1 MTRPQALSRGV
12 NAELRGVRE
21 ELNAARDEQVA
32 RVVALVD
39 SMLDR
44 GAADALVAPLRARL
58 AVLRPGRP
66 FNFTRLLF
74 TPINPIIVPPA
85 SWRRGDGT
93 VPRHTLQAFSEIV
106 RNAMGAR
113 ARALDDAL
121 VRRTGPTLG
130 DGEKVVEELG
140 SLVWPEA
147 AQILATASV
156 SEGWVQRTSLSDAD
170 FASLAQTVS
179 SLLGSALDRQ
189 ALAGQI
195 EADGVP
201 EPRLLSR
208 VIAGSLS
215 ELAGAAALAVG
226 LLIVETARPDLMV
239 QAVDAHVAVL
249 GQAAGIPAERAI
261 DFAMQHAQ
269 AQIAAPS
276 DLARGL
282 QSLREGMLLIQAL
295 ETRTWQGGDRR
306 ARIQLLRG
314 TAVESCRD
322 SFVRTLDTQMLA
334 PLKAMLATPGDMQI
348 LQLERTARDL
358 RDLEAI
364 GRRLGPS
371 PLYLADL
378 QRAATSVKAA
388 TLLTLADRVR
398 LVELLAGTDLAMALL
413 LDADRKALPAAGFR
427 IAARPPC

>member
-1 MTRPQALSRGV
+1 M
-12 NAELRGVRE
+12 
-21 ELNAARDEQVA
+21 
-32 RVVALVD
+32 
-39 SMLDR
+39 
-44 GAADALVAPLRARL
+44 
-58 AVLRPGRP
+58 
-66 FNFTRLLF
+66 
-74 TPINPIIVPPA
+74 
-85 SWRRGDGT
+85 
-93 VPRHTLQAFSEIV
+93 
-106 RNAMGAR
+106 
-113 ARALDDAL
+113 
-121 VRRTGPTLG
+121 
-130 DGEKVVEELG
+130 
-140 SLVWPEA
+140 
-147 AQILATASV
+147 
-156 SEGWVQRTSLSDAD
+156 QRTSLSDAD

-195 EADGVP
+195 DTDGVP

-413 LDADRKALPAAGFR
+413 LDADRKALPCRGFQNCGAPTVLR
-427 IAARPPC
+427 